1 VYRRWYIMDKVN
13 AEDVINIL
21 AKKIADLEVQIA
33 VLTAQK
39 NDRELLSK
47 NIGRLEQWQEN
58 QK

>member
-1 VYRRWYIMDKVN
+1 MDKVN